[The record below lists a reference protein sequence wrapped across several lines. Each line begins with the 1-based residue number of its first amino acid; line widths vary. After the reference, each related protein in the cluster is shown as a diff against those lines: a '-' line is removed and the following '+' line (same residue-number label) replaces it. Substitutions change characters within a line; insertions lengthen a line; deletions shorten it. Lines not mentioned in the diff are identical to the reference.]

1 MKTTTKVVISV
12 KNNVFSI
19 ELAFNIFQRKVF
31 SNDKLDMYIIT
42 TGVDEVKEMAKYIEN
57 CCFSNMNGIVINN
70 IIYKDKFQRFIQFTN
85 SLEKHKNTEINII
98 YIQVPIFSIITLII
112 LRKNNNLRNDLRKL

>member
-70 IIYKDKFQRFIQFTN
+70 IIYKDNFQRFI
-85 SLEKHKNTEINII
+85 
-98 YIQVPIFSIITLII
+98 
-112 LRKNNNLRNDLRKL
+112 